1 MKNPKAI
8 SIKVDAP
15 QKFHDSVCQCAS
27 ELMRVTANLSESN
40 VKTAKE
46 LRNLV
51 EPAYVHISQLLIA
64 YYTSEDK
71 AKNKVRVKGFDHT
84 KLFGLQ
90 VDMNP
95 TLGTYTVKVAV
106 KIADGLAQRYNIHV
120 VPKDRCT
127 TFTRYVTAGKG
138 NIDEANNYLLV

>member
-8 SIKVDAP
+8 SIKVDVP

-27 ELMRVTANLSESN
+27 ELMRVTASLSESN

-46 LRNLV
+46 MRTLV
-51 EPAYVHISQLLIA
+51 EPAYVHISQLLVT
-64 YYTSEDK
+64 YYASEDK
-71 AKNKVRVKGFDHT
+71 ARNKANTQGFDHT

-120 VPKDRCT
+120 VPKDGCT
-127 TFTRYVTAGKG
+127 TFTRYVTASKG
-138 NIDEANNYLLV
+138 NLEEANNYLLV